1 MHPLKDQ
8 REGVKYGR
16 GVKYGVTPVTQ
27 KFISEAVSGNQSGFK
42 WAIIGIYAIAVLRFY
57 LKCMFK

>member
-16 GVKYGVTPVTQ
+16 GVKYGVTPATTGVL
-27 KFISEAVSGNQSGFK
+27 KFVGVPLLKLIHEFSPNFQDRFTPSGSR
-42 WAIIGIYAIAVLRFY
+42 AD
-57 LKCMFK
+57 